1 MKEELS
7 GRTGAGALREG
18 AGMEGRSRV
27 LGRGGDGAAH
37 GLFQQRPRAL
47 SQPGMQG
54 WDIYKATS
62 QPGRD

>member
-7 GRTGAGALREG
+7 GRTGAGTLRDG

-27 LGRGGDGAAH
+27 LGRGGDGAAN
-37 GLFQQRPRAL
+37 GRFQQRPQAL
-47 SQPGMQG
+47 SQSGIQG
-54 WDIYKATS
+54 WDIYKAMS